1 MFAFEH
7 WADWLKSKASAL
19 SDKGLTCT
27 YGDTIDVPECASNP
41 GCELRVTSSEWLGSF
56 RFWKAGTCDYE
67 IMDTS
72 TNEFA
77 ADEAMLRACAAH
89 TASSRAPAMWE
100 SAGLSITP
108 PRLGGAK
115 CAYDTLR

>member
-77 ADEAMLRACAAH
+77 ADEAMLRADDDTVPDLLA
-89 TASSRAPAMWE
+89 RF
-100 SAGLSITP
+100 LSFFGTDEK
-108 PRLGGAK
+108 R
-115 CAYDTLR
+115 C